1 MIGYL
6 QGKLLDLQLDC
17 ALVLCGGV
25 GYEVQISGTTF
36 SQIESFKGSEVQVW
50 IHTHVR
56 EDAFTLFGFATQF
69 EREFFLQLLK
79 VNGVGP
85 KTALHFLS
93 GATCQ
98 QIAEMI
104 EAEDVKGL
112 SKIPKLGKKTAEQMI
127 LTLKGKLVPQTSTEA
142 ASKAAKPAPVHRE
155 LSSALINLGFR
166 SQDIDK
172 VVAGLAKDVD
182 LESGLKTALA
192 ALTNI

>member
-1 MIGYL
+1 
-6 QGKLLDLQLDC
+6 
-17 ALVLCGGV
+17 
-25 GYEVQISGTTF
+25 
-36 SQIESFKGSEVQVW
+36 
-50 IHTHVR
+50 
-56 EDAFTLFGFATQF
+56 
-69 EREFFLQLLK
+69 
-79 VNGVGP
+79 
-85 KTALHFLS
+85 
-93 GATCQ
+93 
-98 QIAEMI
+98 MI

-142 ASKAAKPAPVHRE
+142 TSKAAKPAPVHRE